1 MPMLMGLSVQGCAT
15 ERGLSLNSKSLG
27 PSWREKEWEGGRE
40 SGRERK
46 RGGGEGERRGG
57 RGEGKK
63 QYKHSMSLKDTLE
76 SGLFL

>member
-27 PSWREKEWEGGRE
+27 PSWREKEWEG
-40 SGRERK
+40 GRERK

>member
-1 MPMLMGLSVQGCAT
+1 MLMGLSVQGCAT

-46 RGGGEGERRGG
+46 RGGGGGGKERRKR
-57 RGEGKK
+57 RGKE
-63 QYKHSMSLKDTLE
+63 TI
-76 SGLFL
+76 